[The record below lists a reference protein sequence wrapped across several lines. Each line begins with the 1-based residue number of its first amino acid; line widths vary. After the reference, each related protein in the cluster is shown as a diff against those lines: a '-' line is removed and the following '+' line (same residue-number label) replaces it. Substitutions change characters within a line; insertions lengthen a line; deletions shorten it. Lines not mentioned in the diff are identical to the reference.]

1 MESQG
6 EEAMDQPTQAEPD
19 HHSRPAVVI
28 VFTALLLIVAAVC
41 VYMVVRGSLRWP
53 VPVLVAVT
61 CVITAQGVWRLREW
75 ARRVAILLLGLG
87 LFAVALGVSSYWE
100 ATIVPI
106 AGLLAIICVCPPL
119 VPLGLLLY
127 WFVSNDECFQ

>member
-61 CVITAQGVWRLREW
+61 CVITAQGGMAFKRVGAPGGHPPARPGSVRRRP
-75 ARRVAILLLGLG
+75 RRVVLLGSDNCSNRGLAGHHLRLSAARAAGAFAIL
-87 LFAVALGVSSYWE
+87 V
-100 ATIVPI
+100 
-106 AGLLAIICVCPPL
+106 CV
-119 VPLGLLLY
+119 
-127 WFVSNDECFQ
+127 